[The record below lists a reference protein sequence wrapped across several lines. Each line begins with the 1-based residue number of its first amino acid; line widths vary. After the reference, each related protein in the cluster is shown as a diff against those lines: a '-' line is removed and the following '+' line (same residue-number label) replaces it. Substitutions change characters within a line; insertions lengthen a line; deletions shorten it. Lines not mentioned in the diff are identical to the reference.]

1 MIVYSDSKYNFMEVV
16 LDGKIADIIEQSLRD
31 RIGLKVSKSE
41 FNAFQNSLVFVRMM
55 LSQTKLHDDTTVSIE
70 YRIPNTSK
78 RIDFIISGLIEDEKP
93 SAVILELKQWSE
105 AEAITSS
112 DGLVRTVVGG
122 GKRVVT
128 HPSYQAWSYQSML
141 ND

>member
-31 RIGLKVSKSE
+31 RIGLKVTQSE

-55 LSQTKLHDDTTVSIE
+55 LSETKLHDDTTVSIE

-78 RIDFIISGLIEDEKP
+78 RIDFIISGLI
-93 SAVILELKQWSE
+93 
-105 AEAITSS
+105 
-112 DGLVRTVVGG
+112 R
-122 GKRVVT
+122 R
-128 HPSYQAWSYQSML
+128 
-141 ND
+141 